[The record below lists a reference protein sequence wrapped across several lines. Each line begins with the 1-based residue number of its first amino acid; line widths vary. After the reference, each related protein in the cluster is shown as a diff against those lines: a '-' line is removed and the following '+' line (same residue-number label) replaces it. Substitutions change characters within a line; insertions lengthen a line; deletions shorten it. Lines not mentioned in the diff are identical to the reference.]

1 MLFIELVQ
9 ASTAVGSTRS
19 RTRKTEV
26 LAELLSRV
34 ADEEAEVAVSY
45 LSGRPRQ
52 DRLNVGYATIVD
64 LRVAPARKPGTLT
77 LRNVDDA
84 LEGIAAIT
92 GRGSKQARAE
102 ALQALFREAGEE
114 EQRFL
119 RGLILREVR
128 QGALDGVMADA
139 VAKAIGADATQVRR
153 AAMLSGD
160 LVAAATAGLTAGPDG
175 LADFRLEVLR
185 PVQPMLAQSAPS
197 LAEAIDRVGPASVE
211 WKLDGIR
218 VQVHRNGGEI
228 KVYSRNLNDITD
240 RVPEVV
246 AVARELAATR
256 CILDGEALLVDATG
270 RPAAFQQSM
279 SGLGGNGPASLRP
292 FFFDCLLLDT
302 DVLIDLP
309 LSERRRALVAMA
321 PEELVVPALETSEI
335 EAAQGFFDEVLGLGH
350 EGVVVKDVRA
360 PYEAGRRGSGWVK
373 VKPAHTLDLVVLAAE
388 WGSGRR
394 QGWLSNL
401 HLGAR
406 DTEHGGFVMLGKTF
420 KGLTDETLQWQTER
434 FLQLES
440 GREGHVVHVHP
451 EQVVEIAFDGIQASP
466 RYPGGVALRFARVKR
481 YRPDKQAADADTIE
495 TVRALHEGRRP
506 GESIRGDARGRRR
519 PPT

>member
-1 MLFIELVQ
+1 MLFIELVR
-9 ASTAVGSTRS
+9 ASNAVASTRS

-34 ADEEAEVAVSY
+34 ADDEAEVAVSY

-64 LRVAPARKPGTLT
+64 LRVAPAPKPGTLT
-77 LRNVDDA
+77 LRDVDGA

-102 ALQALFREAGEE
+102 ALQALFSQAGED

-139 VAKAIGADATQVRR
+139 VARAIGADATQVRR

-175 LADFRLEVLR
+175 LAGFRLEVLR

-197 LAEAIDRVGPASVE
+197 LAEAMGRVGPASVE

-218 VQVHRNGGEI
+218 IQVHRNGGEI

-246 AVARELAATR
+246 TIARELATTR
-256 CILDGEALLVDATG
+256 CILDGEALLVEAAG

-279 SGLGGNGPASLRP
+279 SGLGGEEPASLRP
-292 FFFDCLLLDT
+292 FFFDCLLVDT
-302 DVLIDLP
+302 DMLIDLP
-309 LSERRRALVAMA
+309 LSERRRALVAMT
-321 PEELVVPALETSEI
+321 PEKLVVPALETSDI
-335 EAAQGFFDEVLGLGH
+335 EAARDFFDAALGLGH
-350 EGVVVKDVRA
+350 EGVVVKNVRA

-373 VKPAHTLDLVVLAAE
+373 VKPTHTLDLVVLAAE

-394 QGWLSNL
+394 RGWLSNL

-406 DTEHGGFVMLGKTF
+406 DAEHGGFVMLGKTF

-481 YRPDKQAADADTIE
+481 YRPDKQAAEADTIE
-495 TVRALHEGRRP
+495 TVRAIHEGRRP